1 MVTPGM
7 RACQQARKMAQ
18 RNPLPTKNF
27 FVLMQRGFEA
37 EPIAVYSCVLS
48 AVGLGFAYVGPKMKK
63 LERQQQWEDA
73 QNGKGGQVRMK
84 DY

>member
-7 RACQQARKMAQ
+7 RACAQARKMAQ

-48 AVGLGFAYVGPKMKK
+48 AIGCGFAYFGPKMKK
-63 LERQQQWEDA
+63 FERVQEWEDA
-73 QNGKGGQVRMK
+73 QNGTGQIRMK